1 MIYNLN
7 QPRIYTFEI
16 DVTKLEKVLLNKT
29 KSAMFANIL
38 MNLFHHFKEE
48 NI

>member
-1 MIYNLN
+1 MLYNLN
-7 QPRIYTFEI
+7 QPGIYTFEI
-16 DVTKLEKVLLNKT
+16 DVTKLEKVLSNKA
-29 KSAMFANIL
+29 KAVMFANIV